1 MLRSVVRTPRMHCIL
16 IGMTMIIVMMFIHT
30 FPCIF
35 DNLVLVLVFLLPQM
49 AKIKYTVIVKLWNPR
64 FREIRLVREFR
75 IRITEEVVLNLI
87 PIKISEL
94 GLRSNVSLRDG
105 VRQSLGLR
113 HGFNFD
119 SLSVNGQN
127 KDRKCSHH

>member
-1 MLRSVVRTPRMHCIL
+1 MLRSVVRTPRMHSIL

-64 FREIRLVREFR
+64 FREIGLVREFR

-94 GLRSNVSLRDG
+94 GLRSNASFSHT
-105 VRQSLGLR
+105 VRQCLC
-113 HGFNFD
+113 F
-119 SLSVNGQN
+119 
-127 KDRKCSHH
+127 